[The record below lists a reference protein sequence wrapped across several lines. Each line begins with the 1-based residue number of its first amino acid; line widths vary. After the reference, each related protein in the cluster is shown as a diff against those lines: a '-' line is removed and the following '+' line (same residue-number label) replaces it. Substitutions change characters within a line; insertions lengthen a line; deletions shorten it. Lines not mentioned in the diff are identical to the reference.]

1 MSRSACA
8 CRGRIHGQDDFASP
22 SAGRYGHFRL
32 ASTRKPLSGR
42 HFLVALQRRAG
53 KLRAVLVFPD
63 QHLHVLCAHWN
74 QIGEWVMGRGDRKT
88 RKGKRA
94 IRSYGNVRPH
104 NAMTTPTGPVVKK
117 AAPAKAAVKKAA
129 PAARKAAPR
138 KAT

>member
-1 MSRSACA
+1 LRSGAA
-8 CRGRIHGQDDFASP
+8 
-22 SAGRYGHFRL
+22 
-32 ASTRKPLSGR
+32 
-42 HFLVALQRRAG
+42 LVSYAPYWSSLINICT
-53 KLRAVLVFPD
+53 F
-63 QHLHVLCAHWN
+63 CAHIWN